1 MAKHLSMQLV
11 MKTLVFCNN
20 IQSAQ
25 IIFELIRRRFFSGL
39 VIPSSNKGLIQ
50 EISESGYVEPNKLFT
65 PNLTYDNEIIDTLQK
80 VQPDVCLVITFPKIF
95 SREILEIPRLGFYNF
110 HYGLLPKYRSAD
122 PIFWQIK
129 NQEKLGGVT
138 VIKMDSSIDG
148 GPILL
153 EEKFPIEPFDNYAML
168 LHKSVVVTCQILN
181 QLVDLLQSEK
191 IETKQQELKN
201 SKYLPKPTLKDVT
214 IDWKNMTMSE
224 IVATVNAGNPWNR
237 GAIAEYEGEK
247 IRIVQVSPA
256 KYDKELPDEPGK
268 IILANQQYGIFVV
281 CKNKELLRIE
291 IMHSSFGYHSG
302 GMILTTGIKEGK
314 LFV

>member
-1 MAKHLSMQLV
+1 

-25 IIFELIRRRFFSGL
+25 IIFELIRRRLFSGL
-39 VIPSSNKGLIQ
+39 VVPSSNKELIQ
-50 EISESGYVEPNKLFT
+50 EIADSGYLEPGKLFT
-65 PNLTYDNEIIDTLQK
+65 PNLKDDNELIDILQK
-80 VQPDVCLVITFPKIF
+80 VQADVCLVITFPKIF
-95 SREILEIPRLGFYNF
+95 SQEILDIPRLGFYNF

-129 NQEKLGGVT
+129 NQEKLAGVT
-138 VIKMDSSIDG
+138 VLKMNGSIDG

-153 EEKFPIEPFDNYAML
+153 EDKFPIEPYDTYAML
-168 LHKSVVVTCQILN
+168 LHKSVVASCQILN
-181 QLVDLLQSEK
+181 QLVDLLLSEK
-191 IETKQQELKN
+191 IKTKQQELKG

-256 KYDKELPDEPGK
+256 KYNKDLPDDPGK
-268 IILANQQYGIFVV
+268 IILANQQYGVFVV
-281 CKNKELLRIE
+281 CKNRELIRIE
-291 IMHSSFGYHSG
+291 TIHSALGYHSG
-302 GMILTTGIKEGK
+302 GMILTTGITEGN
-314 LFV
+314 FIT

>member
-1 MAKHLSMQLV
+1 

-39 VIPSSNKGLIQ
+39 VIPSSNKDLIQ
-50 EISESGYVEPNKLFT
+50 EINDSGYVEPGKLFA
-65 PNLTYDNEIIDTLQK
+65 PDLKDDNEIIDILTK

-95 SREILEIPRLGFYNF
+95 SQAILDIPRLGFYNF

-129 NQEKLGGVT
+129 NQEKIGGVT
-138 VIKMDSSIDG
+138 VIKMDGSIDG

-153 EEKFPIEPFDNYAML
+153 EEKFPIEPYDTYAML
-168 LHKSVVVTCQILN
+168 LHKSVVMTCQMLN
-181 QLVDLLQSEK
+181 KVVDLIQSEK
-191 IETKQQELKN
+191 IETKPQDLSV
-201 SKYLPKPTLKDVT
+201 SKYLPKPTLKDVS
-214 IDWKNMTMSE
+214 INWKEMTMSE

-237 GAIAEYEGEK
+237 GAITEYEGEQ

-256 KYDKELPDEPGK
+256 KYDKELPDAPGK

-291 IMHSSFGYHSG
+291 ITHSSFGYHSG
-302 GMILTTGIKEGK
+302 GMILITGIKEGK
-314 LFV
+314 LFI

>member
-1 MAKHLSMQLV
+1 

-25 IIFELIRRRFFSGL
+25 IIFELIRRRLFSGL
-39 VIPSSNKGLIQ
+39 VIPSSNKELIQ
-50 EISESGYVEPNKLFT
+50 EISDSGYIEPDKLFT
-65 PNLTYDNEIIDTLQK
+65 PDLKEDNEIIGILKK
-80 VQPDVCLVITFPKIF
+80 VQPTVCLVITFPKIF
-95 SREILEIPRLGFYNF
+95 SQEILNIPKLGFYNF

-129 NQEKLGGVT
+129 NREKFGGVT
-138 VIKMDSSIDG
+138 VLRMDNSIDG
-148 GPILL
+148 GSILL
-153 EEKFPIEPFDNYAML
+153 EDKFQIEPYDTYAML
-168 LHKSVVVTCQILN
+168 LHKSVVATCQILN
-181 QLVDLLQSEK
+181 QVVDLLLSEK
-191 IETKQQELKN
+191 IETKQQELKG
-201 SKYLPKPTLKDVT
+201 SKYYPKPSLKDVS
-214 IDWKNMTMSE
+214 INWKEMTMSE

-281 CKNKELLRIE
+281 CKNRELLRIE
-291 IMHSSFGYHSG
+291 ITHSSFGYHSG
-302 GMILTTGIKEGK
+302 GMILATGIKEGN
-314 LFV
+314 LFT

>member
-1 MAKHLSMQLV
+1 MAKHLLMHLT

-25 IIFELIRRRFFSGL
+25 IIFELIRRRIFSGL
-39 VIPSSNKGLIQ
+39 VVPSSNKELIQ
-50 EISESGYVEPNKLFT
+50 EISDSGYVEPNKLFT
-65 PNLTYDNEIIDTLQK
+65 PILKDNNELIDILQK

-95 SREILEIPRLGFYNF
+95 SQAILDIPRLGFYNF

-129 NQEKLGGVT
+129 NQEKFGGVT
-138 VIKMDSSIDG
+138 VMKMNDSIDG

-153 EEKFPIEPFDNYAML
+153 EDKFPIEPYDTYAML
-168 LHKSVVVTCQILN
+168 LHKSVVVSCQMLN
-181 QLVDLLQSEK
+181 QVVDLLQSEK
-191 IETKQQELKN
+191 IEPKQQELKG
-201 SKYLPKPTLKDVT
+201 SKYLPKPTLKDVS
-214 IDWKNMTMSE
+214 INWKEMTMSE

-247 IRIVQVSPA
+247 NRIVQVSPA
-256 KYDKELPDEPGK
+256 KYDKELPDDPGK

-291 IMHSSFGYHSG
+291 ITHSSFGYHSG

-314 LFV
+314 HFT

>member
-1 MAKHLSMQLV
+1 

-39 VIPSSNKGLIQ
+39 VVPSSNKELIQ
-50 EISESGYVEPNKLFT
+50 EISDSGYVEPSKLFT
-65 PNLTYDNEIIDTLQK
+65 PNLKDDNELIDILQK

-95 SREILEIPRLGFYNF
+95 SQPILDIPKLGFYNF

-129 NQEKLGGVT
+129 NQEKFGGVT
-138 VIKMDSSIDG
+138 VMKMDSSIDG

-153 EEKFPIEPFDNYAML
+153 EEKFPIEPYDNYAML
-168 LHKSVVVTCQILN
+168 LHKSVVATCQMLN
-181 QLVDLLQSEK
+181 RVVDLLLSGK
-191 IETKQQELKN
+191 IETKQQELKD

-214 IDWKNMTMSE
+214 LDWKKMSMSE

-256 KYDKELPDEPGK
+256 KYDKELPNDLGK
-268 IILANQQYGIFVV
+268 IILANQQYGVFVV

-291 IMHSSFGYHSG
+291 ITYSSFGYHSG
-302 GMILTTGIKEGK
+302 GMIIATGIKEGK
-314 LFV
+314 ILT